1 MTAQLTDPED
11 SPFTAVALFAVVKAG
26 YQALGELLEQHRA
39 YLRTIIRN
47 EMTPQLRAR
56 ADASDIVQEANLDV
70 LEHVIR
76 ETKGFFVVR
85 QEEDLAA
92 WLRRVCL
99 NALLNKRRD
108 EGRDK
113 RDAGKDRP
121 LAEGLDQ
128 PAASPAASGL
138 FRERE
143 RNELLERAINR
154 LDEPDR
160 LLLRLRY
167 WHGWSCPQLALLAE
181 GDASE
186 AARVRMQRRLAEL
199 EFRLGED
206 EEIQKWGE

>member
-1 MTAQLTDPED
+1 VTGQSTDPEE
-11 SPFTAVALFAVVKAG
+11 SPVTAAALFEVVKAG

-47 EMTPQLRAR
+47 EMTPQLLAR

-76 ETKGFFVVR
+76 ETRGLFVVK

-108 EGRDK
+108 EGRDR

-121 LAEGLDQ
+121 LAEGVDRPAAT
-128 PAASPAASGL
+128 PAASSL

-167 WHGWSCPQLALLAE
+167 WHDWSCPQLAALVDGELT
-181 GDASE
+181 E
-186 AARVRMQRRLAEL
+186 AGRVRMQRRLAEL

-206 EEIQKWGE
+206 DEIEKWGQ